1 MKRISQP
8 VRFTSRIP
16 DMPEIVTPALK
27 ATVTDSDD
35 LWILKRENQ
44 SPLEGPLPKGWI
56 RTATRRRAGS
66 WNHSSEMSIPNT
78 ITSSA
83 GEISPK
89 TSTPAK
95 TAVKGIRVC
104 RKAGCMFG
112 RAWQRWGGRTQ
123 RHVLVESFLV
133 VYLSVSSLSL
143 IDAQKAVPLP
153 TRGW

>member
-1 MKRISQP
+1 M
-8 VRFTSRIP
+8 
-16 DMPEIVTPALK
+16 
-27 ATVTDSDD
+27 
-35 LWILKRENQ
+35 ILGEEVDEEVAKMFN
-44 SPLEGPLPKGWI
+44 P
-56 RTATRRRAGS
+56 GS
-66 WNHSSEMSIPNT
+66 VN
-78 ITSSA
+78 
-83 GEISPK
+83 
-89 TSTPAK
+89 
-95 TAVKGIRVC
+95 GIRVC